1 MYRIGALAVIL
12 FLLCSAAAHA
22 GVYEDLL
29 AKLKAGEV
37 NIDYAAL
44 RYAWADTPDY
54 DGYGDGPEGAREAMI
69 AAFNARD
76 CDQALPHAHAVLE
89 AIYVD
94 IDAHTVAG
102 ACYGQKFDLAKS
114 AFHRA
119 VARGLEK
126 SILDSGDG
134 KSPKTAYIAVRIS
147 EEYHVLR
154 SLNLRLS
161 MQSLV
166 NADGHAYDRMSAKD
180 ESGKEVVVYF
190 QIDRVLAGLERQFK
204 DLGQSP

>member
-1 MYRIGALAVIL
+1 MIARAVAVTLALLYGAG
-12 FLLCSAAAHA
+12 AAHA

-29 AKLKAGEV
+29 AKLKAGDV

-54 DGYGDGPEGAREAMI
+54 DGYSDGPDGARDAMI
-69 AAFNARD
+69 AAFNGRD
-76 CDQALPHAHAVLE
+76 CDKALGQAHAVLE

-102 ACYGQKFDLAKS
+102 ACYGQRLDLGKS
-114 AFHRA
+114 NFHRA

-134 KSPKTAYIAVRIS
+134 KSPKTAYIVVRIN
-147 EEYHVLR
+147 EEYQVLR
-154 SLNLRLS
+154 TLTLRLGT
-161 MQSLV
+161 QSLV
-166 NADGHAYDRMSAKD
+166 NADGHAYDMMAAED
-180 ESGKEVVVYF
+180 EHGKEVVVYF
-190 QIDRVLAGLERQFK
+190 QIDRVLAGLERKFK
-204 DLGQSP
+204 DLSVDL